1 MSLQVKEQIVLA
13 GIVPTFW
20 AATAGGD
27 EFVNSGN
34 IIIHAKNANGGA
46 TRTITVDAPNNCSLA
61 YAHDV
66 TIVVPIS
73 GERISG
79 VFPKAWFN
87 DTDGRVQIT
96 YDNEADLTIAI
107 LELP

>member
-1 MSLQVKEQIVLA
+1 MSLIVKEQILLA
-13 GIVPTFW
+13 GIVPTFNT
-20 AATAGGD
+20 AQAGGD

-34 IIIHAKNANGGA
+34 IMIHAKNVNAGA
-46 TRTITVDAPNNCSLA
+46 TRTITVDAPSNCNLD
-61 YAHDV
+61 YTHDV
-66 TIVVPIS
+66 DIVVPIS

-79 VFPKAWFN
+79 PFPKRWFN
-87 DTDGRVQIT
+87 DTDGRIQMT